1 MSEQSSGRDPVDLH
15 FQEARP
21 DSSEAGALIQR
32 LLGELEARREKDNY
46 EISQRLKKL
55 IYWLIVIAGVLFSLL
70 VLAFLVHLIF
80 PLTRDALFGA
90 SIAQVNKIL
99 GAAISVLIGGIIGTF
114 VGRFLR

>member
-1 MSEQSSGRDPVDLH
+1 MNEKSSGRDPAGLH
-15 FQEARP
+15 FQEAPP
-21 DSSEAGALIQR
+21 DPSEAGALIQR
-32 LLGELEARREKDNY
+32 LLSELDGRRERDNY

-80 PLTRDALFGA
+80 PSTRDALFGA

-99 GAAISVLIGGIIGTF
+99 ATAVSVLIGGIIGTF